1 MTASSEP
8 EKSAIGKIT
17 GSGEVI
23 DTSKEILQA
32 VSRIIQISPVPQF
45 LIDQDHHVVCW
56 NIALE
61 KITGIKAE
69 DIVNTSGHW
78 KAFYPVQRPCL
89 ADVLAKEDLRELR
102 AWYQDKYS
110 PSMSKEDTCEATD
123 FFQQINGGRWL
134 HFAATVIRDRDST
147 IIGTVETLEDVTGQ
161 KHAELVFE
169 ELGSVLRS
177 YNSNTDFVWGIAE
190 IVENTVTDI
199 SDSSTTAELWKKQEI
214 KAFTGT
220 VPVIDLFSEDYLL
233 LIGRVKE
240 SRRIDKPVSF
250 EYIKRSHE
258 GERCLSSTVCHL
270 ATSACGNLRFAYV
283 VHDTTG
289 QKWAERALK
298 LSNRKLHLM
307 NIIAWHEIQNKITGI
322 RGFVELSKDLAA
334 DANARFYIEKEEEIL
349 RQIHGLI
356 QGSIEYQQIGM
367 KPHRWENVRNTVSSV
382 ISIME
387 VDSLRMDLDVG
398 SLELFCDPILGRM
411 FSLLIENTIKNVN
424 TFPEIHIWYKETADG
439 LTLFYRDNSAGI
451 PLNQKENLSSGII
464 IKAEDFFLA
473 FVHDIL
479 EFSGMGIKETGEPGG
494 GVCFEITVP
503 RDRYRFGDRVHCDD

>member
-1 MTASSEP
+1 
-8 EKSAIGKIT
+8 
-17 GSGEVI
+17 
-23 DTSKEILQA
+23 
-32 VSRIIQISPVPQF
+32 
-45 LIDQDHHVVCW
+45 
-56 NIALE
+56 
-61 KITGIKAE
+61 
-69 DIVNTSGHW
+69 
-78 KAFYPVQRPCL
+78 
-89 ADVLAKEDLRELR
+89 
-102 AWYQDKYS
+102 
-110 PSMSKEDTCEATD
+110 MSKEDTCEATD

-220 VPVIDLFSEDYLL
+220 VSVIDLFSEDYLL

-307 NIIAWHEIQNKITGI
+307 NIIAWHEIQNKIT
-322 RGFVELSKDLAA
+322 EYP
-334 DANARFYIEKEEEIL
+334 RFCRTFK
-349 RQIHGLI
+349 
-356 QGSIEYQQIGM
+356 GS
-367 KPHRWENVRNTVSSV
+367 
-382 ISIME
+382 
-387 VDSLRMDLDVG
+387 G
-398 SLELFCDPILGRM
+398 SGCERPVL
-411 FSLLIENTIKNVN
+411 
-424 TFPEIHIWYKETADG
+424 Y
-439 LTLFYRDNSAGI
+439 
-451 PLNQKENLSSGII
+451 
-464 IKAEDFFLA
+464 
-473 FVHDIL
+473 
-479 EFSGMGIKETGEPGG
+479 
-494 GVCFEITVP
+494 
-503 RDRYRFGDRVHCDD
+503 